1 MYNNFALYDV
11 FVYMFSLLFVN
22 QFDNL
27 TKYLSYFVYLYGVL
41 INWNINRIGGVMVSM
56 FPSSV

>member
-27 TKYLSYFVYLYGVL
+27 NKYLSYFVYLYGIL
-41 INWNINRIGGVMVSM
+41 IEILTA
-56 FPSSV
+56 SVV